1 MEESDEGFKVAFIA
15 VAIIAGCSI
24 LGNIKLRKQLKSSQ
38 RANLAMRMRSRN
50 KGHMTDLEVARCLD
64 QAHMR
69 IAMKMR
75 EPCVTVEEIEA
86 VVREENEF
94 LDIVLSQKQK

>member
-1 MEESDEGFKVAFIA
+1 MEESDEGFKIAFIA
-15 VAIIAGCSI
+15 VAIIAGCSV
-24 LGNIKLRKQLKSSQ
+24 LSNIKLRKQLKKSQ
-38 RANLAMRMRSRN
+38 RANIAMRRYSRN
-50 KGHMTDLEVARCLD
+50 KGHLADLEIARCHD

-75 EPCVTVEEIEA
+75 EPCITVEEVEA

-94 LDIVLSQKQK
+94 LDIVRNHKQK

>member
-1 MEESDEGFKVAFIA
+1 MEESDEGFKIAFIA
-15 VAIIAGCSI
+15 VAIIAGCSV
-24 LGNIKLRKQLKSSQ
+24 LSNIKLRKQLKKSQ
-38 RANLAMRMRSRN
+38 KVNIAMRMRSR
-50 KGHMTDLEVARCLD
+50 KEGHMTDLEVARCLD

-69 IAMKMR
+69 IALKMR

-94 LDIVLSQKQK
+94 LDIVRNQNQK